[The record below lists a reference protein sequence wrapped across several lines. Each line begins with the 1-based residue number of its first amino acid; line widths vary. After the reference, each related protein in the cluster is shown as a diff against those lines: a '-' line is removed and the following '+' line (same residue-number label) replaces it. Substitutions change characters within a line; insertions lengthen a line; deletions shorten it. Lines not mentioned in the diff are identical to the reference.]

1 MSDLYNK
8 TIELIRSSGKP
19 INQIAK
25 EASVGQRWLHD
36 LVDHRFTD
44 PGVKKIERLYLYLT
58 QENSLVDRREVSDR
72 RTNRRGASK

>member
-1 MSDLYNK
+1 MSDLYSK

-25 EASVGQRWLHD
+25 EAGVGQRWLHD
-36 LVDHRFTD
+36 LADHRFSD

-58 QENSLVDRREVSDR
+58 NENSLVDRREVSDR